1 MKKGR
6 ILNIL
11 PEIDGGGVG
20 AVVYN
25 YVKAMPLNDF
35 EVDLIVFDT
44 GSKQLW
50 SEELINLGI
59 RIYYITPR
67 TVNIKKHFK
76 EVNKIIKNGKYDIVH
91 AHMSEWASVY
101 CYIALINDVRIR
113 IGHSHIAGS
122 LYSAKKRVVLKV
134 INQIFKKSCNYYFS
148 CGKNAGEY
156 LWGLRA
162 INENKVYIMNN
173 AVSKERFGFNEEI
186 RNKLKYKNNLENKLV
201 FGSVGRFNEQ
211 KNHMFLIEVFK
222 RINEIIPNSRLI
234 LIGDG
239 ELKEKIIEKIKK
251 ENLEEKVSMVGKRKD
266 VNEWLNVFD
275 LLLLPSLYE
284 GLPVIGIESQMNGL
298 PLLVSEGVTQE
309 INILDTSYRLSL
321 DDNIEKWAAKSIELA
336 GLNTNRVEAQ
346 KIMKKRG
353 YDIDEEA
360 SKLAQFYKSVLSCLK
375 H

>member
-1 MKKGR
+1 
-6 ILNIL
+6 
-11 PEIDGGGVG
+11 
-20 AVVYN
+20 
-25 YVKAMPLNDF
+25 
-35 EVDLIVFDT
+35 
-44 GSKQLW
+44 
-50 SEELINLGI
+50 
-59 RIYYITPR
+59 
-67 TVNIKKHFK
+67 
-76 EVNKIIKNGKYDIVH
+76 
-91 AHMSEWASVY
+91 
-101 CYIALINDVRIR
+101 
-113 IGHSHIAGS
+113 
-122 LYSAKKRVVLKV
+122 
-134 INQIFKKSCNYYFS
+134 
-148 CGKNAGEY
+148 
-156 LWGLRA
+156 
-162 INENKVYIMNN
+162 MNN
-173 AVSKERFGFNEEI
+173 AVSKDRFGFNEEI

-239 ELKEKIIEKIKK
+239 ELKKKIIEKIKK
-251 ENLEEKVSMVGKRKD
+251 ENLEEKVIMVGKRKD

-360 SKLAQFYKSVLSCLK
+360 YKLAQFYKSVLSCLK